1 MAKNTP
7 MYVCSKCGKQSIP
20 KLTICP
26 NPLCRELDSFVLKT
40 DVNNPTKKTAHIGA
54 SKAFGVQASK
64 VHHINDVSASD
75 TARIDTSIGEFNRVL
90 GGGLVPGSVVLLGG
104 EPGQG
109 KSTLTLDAAARMS
122 HYMKVLYVS
131 AEESEGQIKG
141 RADRLQGSFGELYM
155 VFESDL
161 ETIMEAHIPYTQPEL
176 VIIDS
181 LHTVSSSV
189 NDGAPRSAK
198 QLLYCLDRFRQYA
211 KSNNVPFIIIGQ
223 VTKDGDIAGSNA
235 LSHDVDAVLYL
246 EGDKQLLF
254 RLLRCE
260 KNRFG
265 NIGEVGVFEMTSKGL
280 IEVSNPSEA
289 FLAERAFNKP
299 GSAVAVTME
308 GNRPILVEVQALT
321 SNAAGTASRR
331 ASGLDN
337 ERLHIVTT
345 VLDKHILYMPIGE
358 QNVLASAVGGMRV
371 YEPAADL
378 ALATAL
384 TSSYHN
390 KPTPAD
396 IIAIGEIGLTGEV
409 RNVPHLVYRLRE
421 AVKLGFKRAVVPPMT
436 RELDIP
442 EGIQLIR
449 AATLDE
455 AMRAIFQGKIAFDAQ
470 RPTRANGQR
479 TRHND
484 DD

>member
-1 MAKNTP
+1 MPKGQT
-7 MYVCSKCGKQSIP
+7 YVCSACGRQSIQ
-20 KLTICP
+20 KSVICP
-26 NPLCRELDSFVLKT
+26 NPACKKMDTYVLKNE
-40 DVNNPTKKTAHIGA
+40 VNNPAKKTAHIGA

-64 VHHINDVSASD
+64 VQHINDVSATD
-75 TARIDTSIGEFNRVL
+75 ADRIDTSIGEFNRVL

-122 HYMKVLYVS
+122 HAMKVLYVS
-131 AEESEGQIKG
+131 AEESAGQIKG
-141 RADRLQGSFGELYM
+141 RADRLQRDFGDLYM

-161 ETIMEAHIPYTQPEL
+161 ETIMEAHIPSVMPDL
-176 VIIDS
+176 IIIDS

-189 NDGAPRSAK
+189 CDGAPRSAK
-198 QLLYCLDRFRQYA
+198 QLLYCLDRFRGYA
-211 KSNNVPFIIIGQ
+211 KSNNIPFIIIGQ

-265 NIGEVGVFEMTSKGL
+265 NIGEVGVFEMTGKGL
-280 IEVSNPSEA
+280 MEVANPSEA
-289 FLAERAFNKP
+289 FLAERALNKP

-321 SNAAGTASRR
+321 SRAVGNASRR

-345 VLDKHILYMPIGE
+345 VLDKHIRYMPIGD
-358 QNVLASAVGGMRV
+358 QNVLAPLDQVGLFER
-371 YEPAADL
+371 
-378 ALATAL
+378 
-384 TSSYHN
+384 
-390 KPTPAD
+390 
-396 IIAIGEIGLTGEV
+396 
-409 RNVPHLVYRLRE
+409 
-421 AVKLGFKRAVVPPMT
+421 
-436 RELDIP
+436 
-442 EGIQLIR
+442 
-449 AATLDE
+449 DE
-455 AMRAIFQGKIAFDAQ
+455 DV
-470 RPTRANGQR
+470 
-479 TRHND
+479 
-484 DD
+484 